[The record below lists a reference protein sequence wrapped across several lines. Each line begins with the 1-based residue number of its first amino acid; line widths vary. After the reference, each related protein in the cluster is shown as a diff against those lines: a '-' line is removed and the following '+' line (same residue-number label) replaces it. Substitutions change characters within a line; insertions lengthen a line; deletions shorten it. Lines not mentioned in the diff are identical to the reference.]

1 MARVLGCRTF
11 GTLPSLISGKGHA
24 FCMAWTHLSWIQGW
38 AETGHTGGV
47 QRGTKK
53 WLGLPEGLAL
63 WEKSREDPMPSKW
76 YTVRSCNLY
85 RLINFFELKSNTNK
99 PESWVMESG
108 CSWDRLHFN
117 ALELL
122 WEIWMD
128 ALKIIFIFWTFEV
141 KIGESPAFSQDD
153 FPSSWSNC
161 WISTGL
167 KRPQNKQ
174 ASGVTWWEVTATAVT
189 AIRGQAQ
196 RSDAEKLVPLGS
208 PRTEIANQFPT
219 CFGVF
224 LERKQHVESVAWQ
237 TKTNTR

>member
-1 MARVLGCRTF
+1 MTRATWRAGPVRKESRRPDAIKVIHCTILQ
-11 GTLPSLISGKGHA
+11 SLS
-24 FCMAWTHLSWIQGW
+24 FNQ
-38 AETGHTGGV
+38 
-47 QRGTKK
+47 
-53 WLGLPEGLAL
+53 
-63 WEKSREDPMPSKW
+63 
-76 YTVRSCNLY
+76 
-85 RLINFFELKSNTNK
+85 FFELKSNTNK

-237 TKTNTR
+237 TKTNTW